1 MNGIMAEITSKERI
15 LLVED
20 LIDNIQLVK
29 SILEKQGYDVLTASN
44 SKEALQLGISEL
56 PSLMLLDINI
66 PGSDG
71 FSVAKQL
78 KDYED
83 TKHIPI
89 IFLTSRNDVDDIQRG
104 FESGG
109 VDYLTKPFNPT
120 ELVLRI
126 KNQLDLVKS
135 RKKLEEQNRTLI
147 ELQQEMTRDA
157 QKLILLNEKL
167 ADSEENLSNSNAAKD
182 KFFSILSHDLRSPLA
197 GLLGLTELINNYADN
212 FSRDDLARYGKDV
225 HKAAKN
231 IHKLLENLLEWS
243 HLQTGKIRFEPEN
256 INFSEIVFNAFEL
269 LRQNAGNK
277 KINIENKFPEGIEI
291 NADPNMLNSIIR
303 NLISNAIKFTEPGGK
318 INIDFDS
325 SDGYYKLTVTDNGVG
340 MKEEDLK
347 KLFKIDEQQSKI
359 GTSKEKGSGLG
370 LILVKEFVDR
380 HGGNISVTSSFGEG
394 SSFTVALPSTIQN

>member
-1 MNGIMAEITSKERI
+1 MNSVMAEIISKEKI

-29 SILEKQGYDVLTASN
+29 SILEKKGYQVITAIN
-44 SKEALQLGISEL
+44 SKEALQLGINEL

-66 PGSDG
+66 PGGDG

-78 KDYED
+78 KEYED

-89 IFLTSRNDVDDIQRG
+89 IFLTSRNDIDDIQRG

-135 RKKLEEQNRTLI
+135 REILEEQNRRLI
-147 ELQQEMTRDA
+147 ELQQDLARDA

-243 HLQTGKIRFEPEN
+243 RLHTGKISFEPEN
-256 INFSEIVFNAFEL
+256 INFSELVLGILEL
-269 LRQNAGNK
+269 MRQNAGQK
-277 KINIENKFPEGIEI
+277 KINIENNFPGGIEI

-303 NLISNAIKFTEPGGK
+303 NLVSNAIKFTEPGGK
-318 INIDFDS
+318 IIIDFDS

-370 LILVKEFVDR
+370 LILAKEFVDR

>member
-1 MNGIMAEITSKERI
+1 MNSIMAEITSKEKI

-277 KINIENKFPEGIEI
+277 KINIENKFPDGIEI

-394 SSFTVALPSTIQN
+394 SSFTVALPSTI